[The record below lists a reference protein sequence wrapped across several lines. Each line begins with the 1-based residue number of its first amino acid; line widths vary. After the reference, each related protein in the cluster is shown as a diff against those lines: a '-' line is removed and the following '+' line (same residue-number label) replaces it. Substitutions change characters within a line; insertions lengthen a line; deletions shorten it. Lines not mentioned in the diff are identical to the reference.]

1 MNIEY
6 RFFQKK
12 DIIDLNLE
20 LYSNNEND
28 IFYPEEENT
37 IAILIN
43 NKCEALLD
51 CFYEKNCFVITGF
64 EVFSKG
70 KGIGKI
76 LINEI
81 KKCEDI
87 KKIELIPTKNSEG
100 FWKKMGFVYIED
112 NTMEW
117 KKIDN

>member
-6 RFFQKK
+6 RCFQKK

-20 LYSNNEND
+20 LYSNNENE
-28 IFYPEEENT
+28 IFYPDEETT

-70 KGIGKI
+70 KAIFA
-76 LINEI
+76 LII
-81 KKCEDI
+81 
-87 KKIELIPTKNSEG
+87 S
-100 FWKKMGFVYIED
+100 
-112 NTMEW
+112 
-117 KKIDN
+117 